1 MLLFRAGFCRER
13 IRLPDSNSRIP
24 FGMNQRRGCARA
36 YSSAGVDEN
45 STGVEICKANSSGVE
60 PRFRGLQSILLRI
73 RHNTCQRYAVLGGP

>member
-24 FGMNQRRGCARA
+24 FGMNQRRGVC
-36 YSSAGVDEN
+36 
-45 STGVEICKANSSGVE
+45 SGMQLG
-60 PRFRGLQSILLRI
+60 RRRRKLDRGRNMQSELIRGRTKISRLTSIILRI